1 MGKYGQAI
9 LTIVGTVVGAYFGYP
24 ALGAALGSLA
34 GGYLFPPVLPTVQGP
49 RLADIT
55 STSAT
60 VGTSIQRGWGTWP
73 TPGCI
78 IWQSD
83 VREVIEK
90 EDVGGKGSPSQ
101 TVETPTYYQDFAV
114 GLNDGEIQGIRR
126 MWGNGKIIVDRKL
139 RNPLNAGDTFYG
151 RAIQQLLRSQMEF
164 DKMEIYLG
172 TEDQE
177 PSPTIEAALGVGNI
191 SAFRGLAYVVF
202 VNWKCKPEDGNRIP
216 GQLKFELYQNGI
228 EEDAVLDIYANEQLL
243 PWNSLLEED
252 PRNPRASSTTYTYGI
267 SEALGMQPYGTVSQA
282 IAAATLAGGDPG
294 GWPML
299 DHRLVGWALS
309 FYGNGDE
316 IMPWDECTIADQF
329 PNEHLTLN
337 LIFARFDTTTTLI
350 MGSSSLS
357 YCALEACEATSL
369 FWGQNSSCIGSNSG
383 GHGTYHVIENGVC
396 GNAFGFALGSQIST
410 CSGGKRVFQ
419 LEDGHISVRRHP
431 EAPADPCYATIDGTT
446 AYCLNYYGEV
456 IPATPWVLDTSTTYR
471 VLQSYEDTNIAVT
484 AYPLSPARP
493 FGHPQYTDQSFWEGA
508 YALAEARGL
517 MPSGLTY
524 GVDYPQLQNYAY
536 KRESTGKS
544 VTTLKIPLWHIIR
557 DISIEAGMTED
568 QLDLTGITD
577 IMITGYI
584 RTRVMTARA
593 AIDPLRSFGF
603 FDAYES
609 NGKLKYVK
617 RGGPIVATIPA
628 DDLGVHISGEEAPS
642 KITTR
647 KLMDYD
653 LPRQVRVHYI
663 AESRDYEAG
672 QQDSPVRIETDA
684 VNDLDVELAIVLE
697 DEEAAKIA
705 SVLWADYWA
714 SRWVH
719 EIVVDAEYHDLEP
732 TDPIEV
738 PVDGNMERMR
748 IVSVLD
754 VLPNVRKFD
763 LQRDDDGAYISYA
776 VAETPPLTTPPLA
789 IISPVEV
796 VLLDLPPLR
805 DEDNNAG
812 VYAAARPIA
821 RDAIFQGAG
830 IMRSADGGSNFATV
844 ANVSSTTPMGIV
856 AGAVPVGPTTIW
868 DEGNAI
874 VVELVAG
881 ELESR
886 TADAVLAGANAA
898 AIGGHGFWEIVQF
911 RDVEQ
916 LSETLYRLTGLLRG
930 RRGTEHNVGLAED
943 GDRFVMLSTGTLTR
957 VVLDLSLVNKPML
970 YKAVAAGL
978 PIDGAPTQEF
988 TGEGEALK
996 PFSPGWL
1003 AATRDPAGD
1012 ITITWIRR
1020 GRIGQTL
1027 APGADVPLSEEIEDY
1042 EVEIMSD
1049 DGEARRTISVLEEVA
1064 LYTAAQQVVD
1074 FGAVQPEITVRVY
1087 QISAAV
1093 GRGHYS
1099 EAVL

>member
-1 MGKYGQAI
+1 M
-9 LTIVGTVVGAYFGYP
+9 VGAYFGYP

-34 GGYLFPPVLPTVQGP
+34 GGYLFPPQLPTVQGP

-60 VGTSIQRGWGTWP
+60 VGTPIQRGWGTWP

-83 VREVIEK
+83 VREVVEK
-90 EDVGGKGSPSQ
+90 EEVGGKGSPSQ

-126 MWGNGKIIVDRKL
+126 MWGNGKIVVDRKL

-172 TEDQE
+172 TEDQM
-177 PSPTIEAALGVGNI
+177 PSPTMEAALGADNV

-202 VNWKCKPEDGNRIP
+202 VNWKCKPEDGNRMP
-216 GQLKFELYQNGI
+216 GQWKFELYQNGI
-228 EEDAVLDIYANEQLL
+228 EEDAVLDIYANERLL
-243 PWNSLLEED
+243 PWNPRIDQLD
-252 PRNPRASSTTYTYGI
+252 PRNPTGDPSYEYSTGSDHTLPRYSSIQFALTAAGTNGTGYYGI
-267 SEALGMQPYGTVSQA
+267 DSELR
-282 IAAATLAGGDPG
+282 
-294 GWPML
+294 GWWI
-299 DHRLVGWALS
+299 GSA
-309 FYGNGDE
+309 GNGDE
-316 IMPWDECTIADQF
+316 IMPYDEDVTYAVRDG
-329 PNEHLTLN
+329 HLAVKMW
-337 LIFARFDTTTTLI
+337 FARWISPQIRVNITGDGNKCATWPSCEEPWWAHTTGDNFDKHATYQI
-350 MGSSSLS
+350 NDHSL
-357 YCALEACEATSL
+357 CA
-369 FWGQNSSCIGSNSG
+369 
-383 GHGTYHVIENGVC
+383 
-396 GNAFGFALGSQIST
+396 NAFGFPLGT
-410 CSGGKRVFQ
+410 HHGDCGGDRRLWQ
-419 LEDGHISVRRHP
+419 LVDQSIYVWRGSIP
-431 EAPADPCYATIDGTT
+431 PADPCYAAIDGTT
-446 AYCLNYYGEV
+446 AYCLNYYGEI
-456 IPATPWVLDTSTTYR
+456 IPATPWVLDNATTYK
-471 VLQSYEDTNIAVT
+471 VLQPYTHTFTGVSK
-484 AYPLSPARP
+484 YPLGPARP
-493 FGHPQYTDQSFWEGA
+493 LGHPQYNEQTFWEGA
-508 YALAEARGL
+508 YAAAVARRW
-517 MPSGLTY
+517 MPEGLTY
-524 GVDYPQLQNYAY
+524 GVDYPATQGYAY
-536 KRESTGKS
+536 KRASTGFS
-544 VTTLKIPLWHIIR
+544 VVTLKVPLWHIIR

-568 QLDLTGITD
+568 QLDLTDIED

-609 NGKLKYVK
+609 NGKLKFVK
-617 RGGPIVATIPA
+617 RGGPIAASIPE
-628 DDLGVHISGEEAPS
+628 DDLGVHVVGEAPPS

-684 VNDLDVELAIVLE
+684 VNDLDVELTIVLD

-719 EIVVDAEYHDLEP
+719 ETVVDAKYHALEP

-738 PVDGNMERMR
+738 PVDGFMERMR

-776 VAETPPLTTPPLA
+776 VAEPPPLTTPPLA
-789 IISPVEV
+789 IVSPVEV

-805 DEDNNAG
+805 DEDDNAG
-812 VYAAARPIA
+812 LYAAARPIA
-821 RDAIFQGAG
+821 SDALFQGAA
-830 IMRSADGGSNFATV
+830 IMRSADGGSNFSTV
-844 ANVSSTTPMGIV
+844 ANVGSTTPMGFLVGV
-856 AGAVPVGPTTIW
+856 APVGPTAVW
-868 DEGNAI
+868 DEGNEI
-874 VVELVAG
+874 LVDLVSGA
-881 ELESR
+881 LESR
-886 TADAVLAGANAA
+886 TAAAVLAGANAA
-898 AIGGHGFWEIVQF
+898 AIGSHGFWEIVQF
-911 RDVEQ
+911 RNVSQ
-916 LSETLYRLTGLLRG
+916 ISETIYRLTGLLHG
-930 RRGTEHNVGLAED
+930 RRGTEHNVGLAQD

-957 VVLDLSLVNKPML
+957 VPLDLALVNKPML

-988 TGEGEALK
+988 TGAGEALK
-996 PFSPGWL
+996 PFSPGFIVG
-1003 AATRDPAGD
+1003 TRDD
-1012 ITITWIRR
+1012 DDNLTITWIRR

-1027 APGADVPLSEEIEDY
+1027 APGVDVPLSEEIEDY
-1042 EVEIMSD
+1042 EVEIMTEAL
-1049 DGEARRTISVLEEVA
+1049 EARRTISTLVESA
-1064 LYTAAQQVVD
+1064 TYTAKQQIVD
-1074 FGAVQPEITVRVY
+1074 FGSVQTEVHVRIY
-1087 QISAAV
+1087 QISASV

-1099 EAVL
+1099 EAIL